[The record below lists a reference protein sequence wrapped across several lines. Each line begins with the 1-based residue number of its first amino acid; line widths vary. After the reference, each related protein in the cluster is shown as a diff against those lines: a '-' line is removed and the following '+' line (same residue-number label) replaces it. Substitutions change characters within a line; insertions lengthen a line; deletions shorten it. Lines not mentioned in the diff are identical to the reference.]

1 MPALDK
7 QAEKWYNKKIEVLE
21 KIRKEFVC
29 MSNATLVILAGG
41 LGSRFG
47 GNKQI
52 SGVGPNGEFLMEYS
66 IFDAISAGFD
76 HIVFILKAEMVKDVQ
91 AKFAGKYPGVRLD
104 YAVQDYGTIPPFY
117 QIPADRQKPFGT
129 VHAVLAAKE
138 YLDSPFAT
146 VNADDYY
153 GKEAYRILVR
163 MLGCLTGAGDGAMV
177 PYVLGNTMSTHG
189 GVTRGVCK
197 IENGT
202 LQTVVETK
210 NIHYTTSGS
219 IDSDSGALEGN
230 EVVSMNIW
238 GFHQAFVPMM
248 QAYFED
254 FLKSLV
260 PGELKA
266 ECLLP
271 VMVDDLLK
279 QGRLTV
285 KAEASPDRW
294 FGLTYQEDRAAVME
308 ELARLHQSG
317 AYPETLG

>member
-1 MPALDK
+1 MSKAAL
-7 QAEKWYNKKIEVLE
+7 V
-21 KIRKEFVC
+21 V
-29 MSNATLVILAGG
+29 LAGG

-66 IFDAISAGFD
+66 IFDAIAAGFD
-76 HIVFILKAEMVKDVQ
+76 HIVFILKAEMVAEVK
-91 AKFAGKYPGVRLD
+91 AKFAGRFPGVRFD
-104 YAVQDYGTIPPFY
+104 YAVQDYSTIPAFY
-117 QIPADRQKPFGT
+117 PVPTERQKPFGT
-129 VHAVLAAKE
+129 VHAVLAAKAF
-138 YLDSPFAT
+138 LDSPFAT

-153 GKEAYRILVR
+153 GKEAYRILAH
-163 MLGCLTGAGDGAMV
+163 MLAGLQNANEGAMV
-177 PYVLGNTMSTHG
+177 PYILGNTMSPNG

-197 IENGT
+197 IKNGK
-202 LQTVVETK
+202 LETVVETK
-210 NIHYTTSGS
+210 NIHYAANGS
-219 IDSDSGALEGN
+219 IASDSGALDAG

-238 GFHQAFVPMM
+238 GFHSAFVPVM
-248 QAYFED
+248 QSYFED
-254 FLKSLV
+254 FLKTLA

-279 QGRLTV
+279 AGKLTI

-317 AYPETLG
+317 AYPKELK

>member
-1 MPALDK
+1 MSKAAL
-7 QAEKWYNKKIEVLE
+7 V
-21 KIRKEFVC
+21 V
-29 MSNATLVILAGG
+29 LAGG

-66 IFDAISAGFD
+66 IFDAIAAGFD
-76 HIVFILKAEMVKDVQ
+76 HIVFILKAEMVAEVK
-91 AKFAGKYPGVRLD
+91 AKFAGRFPGVRFD
-104 YAVQDYGTIPPFY
+104 YAVQDYSTIPAFY
-117 QIPADRQKPFGT
+117 PVPAERQKPFGT
-129 VHAVLAAKE
+129 VHAVLAAKAF
-138 YLDSPFAT
+138 LDSPFAT

-153 GKEAYRILVR
+153 GKEAYRILAH
-163 MLGCLTGAGDGAMV
+163 MLAGLQNADEGAMV
-177 PYVLGNTMSTHG
+177 PYILGNTMSPNG

-197 IENGT
+197 IKNGK
-202 LQTVVETK
+202 LKTVVETK
-210 NIHYTTSGS
+210 NIHYAANGS
-219 IDSDSGALEGN
+219 IASDSGALDAG

-238 GFHQAFVPMM
+238 GFHSAFVPVM
-248 QAYFED
+248 QSYFED
-254 FLKSLV
+254 FLKTLA

-279 QGRLTV
+279 AGKLTI

-317 AYPETLG
+317 AYPKELK

>member
-1 MPALDK
+1 M
-7 QAEKWYNKKIEVLE
+7 KI
-21 KIRKEFVC
+21 
-29 MSNATLVILAGG
+29 MSKATLVVLAGG

-76 HIVFILKAEMVKDVQ
+76 HIVFILKAEMVGEVK
-91 AKFAGKYPGVRLD
+91 AKFEGRFRGVKFD
-104 YAVQDYGTIPPFY
+104 YVVQDYSTIPAFY
-117 QIPADRQKPFGT
+117 KVPEERQKPFGT

-153 GKEAYRILVR
+153 GKEAYRILAR
-163 MLGCLTGAGDGAMV
+163 MLGGLKSAGEGAMV
-177 PYVLGNTMSTHG
+177 PYILGNTMSPNG
-189 GVTRGVCK
+189 GVTRGICK
-197 IENGT
+197 IEGGE
-202 LQTVVETK
+202 LKTVVETK
-210 NIHYTTSGS
+210 NIHYTPAGS
-219 IDSDSGALEGN
+219 IDSDSGVLTAN

-238 GFHQAFVPMM
+238 GFHPAFVPTM
-248 QAYFED
+248 QQYFED
-254 FLKSLV
+254 FLKELA

-279 QGRLTV
+279 AGTLTV
-285 KAEASPDRW
+285 RAEASPDRW
-294 FGLTYQEDRAAVME
+294 FGLTYQEDRAAVVE
-308 ELARLHQSG
+308 ELKRLHQSG
-317 AYPETLG
+317 IYPEKLK